1 MLLVERRDVQSFPF
15 RHEALLRARLGG
27 SMADGGREVR
37 EDAGPVGS
45 EGSREGC
52 VEKWCADPLV

>member
-1 MLLVERRDVQSFPF
+1 MVLPVEQQDVQN
-15 RHEALLRARLGG
+15 EALLRARLGG

-37 EDAGPVGS
+37 EDAGPVKS

-52 VEKWCADPLV
+52 IEKWYADPLV